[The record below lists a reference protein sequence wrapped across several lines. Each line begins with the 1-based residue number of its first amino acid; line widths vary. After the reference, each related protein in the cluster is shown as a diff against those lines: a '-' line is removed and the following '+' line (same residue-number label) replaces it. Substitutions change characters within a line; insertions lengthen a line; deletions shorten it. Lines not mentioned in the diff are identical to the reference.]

1 MVEPTLRPEDKA
13 AGRVYT
19 SRAIIR
25 AVKPFDMVK
34 NGTFAKV
41 AENPPEFLDAVR
53 KKYADILK

>member
-1 MVEPTLRPEDKA
+1 
-13 AGRVYT
+13 
-19 SRAIIR
+19 
-25 AVKPFDMVK
+25 MVK